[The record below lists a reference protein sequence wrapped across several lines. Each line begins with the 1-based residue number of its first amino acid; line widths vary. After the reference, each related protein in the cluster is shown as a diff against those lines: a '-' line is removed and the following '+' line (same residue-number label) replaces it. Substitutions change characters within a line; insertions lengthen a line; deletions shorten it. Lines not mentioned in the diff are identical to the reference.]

1 VLAVVQLDEG
11 PRMMTNVV
19 GCAPEDVKIGM
30 PVQVEYDDV
39 TPEITLAK
47 FKPA

>member
-1 VLAVVQLDEG
+1 MLAVVQLDEG